1 MKVSVTELKS
11 MSEVDSEMT
20 NGVVT
25 WRLVGLWF
33 SSARMVTTFR
43 MVPKKA
49 QKEAMALKLRPVVI
63 MAN

>member
-49 QKEAMALKLRPVVI
+49 QKVAMAL
-63 MAN
+63 N